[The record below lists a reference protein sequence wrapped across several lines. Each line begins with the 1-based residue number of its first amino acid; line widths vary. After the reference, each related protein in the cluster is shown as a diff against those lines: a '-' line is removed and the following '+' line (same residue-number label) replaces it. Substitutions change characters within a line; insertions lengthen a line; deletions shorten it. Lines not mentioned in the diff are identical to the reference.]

1 MVVCGQSFTPET
13 LARIGATLEAEPHL
27 SRRALSRR
35 VCEWLNW
42 RSANGRLKEMSCR
55 VALGRLAR
63 AGALELPVPRAAP
76 PPPACHGSAAQ
87 ELLPLAP
94 VRVPLSAP
102 GRLELVTI
110 RSRHSRAARLWRA
123 LLQRDHPLGAGPL
136 CGAQLRYLVR
146 SEHYGIVAAAAFS
159 AAAWRV
165 QARDRFIGWSDQAR
179 AANLHAVVAN
189 SRFLILPQVQV
200 PHLASR
206 VLAWCARQLPEDWA
220 ARYGV
225 RPLLLESFVERA
237 RFRGTSYR
245 AANWQHVGSTC
256 GRGRQDRSR
265 THALPVGSGR
275 GGRGVECIRSR
286 VPAHE
291 APVRA

>member
-76 PPPACHGSAAQ
+76 PPPACHGSAA
-87 ELLPLAP
+87 
-94 VRVPLSAP
+94 
-102 GRLELVTI
+102 
-110 RSRHSRAARLWRA
+110 RLWRA
-123 LLQRDHPLGAGPL
+123 LLQRDHPLGTGPL

-146 SEHYGIVAAAAFS
+146 SEQYGIVAAAAFS

-165 QARDRFIGWSDQAR
+165 QARDRFIGWSDAAR

-189 SRFLILPQVQV
+189 SRFLIQPQVQV
-200 PHLASR
+200 PHLASQ

-245 AANWQHVGSTC
+245 ADNWQHVGSTC

-265 THALPVGSGR
+265 THALPVSSGR

-291 APVRA
+291 APVRASPGTRSNAEHERASPRAASSSSARQR